1 MLRIVQV
8 YPELL
13 GTYGDGGNG
22 FVLRERA
29 RRRGIDV
36 ELIRAGMDQ
45 LLPGGD
51 IYLLGGGE
59 DGPQRLA
66 VVLLEE
72 AGFSRRVAEGAMVFA
87 VCAGLQM
94 LGSRFSVQG
103 DDEYVG
109 LGLVDAVTTRA
120 STRAVGDLVTTV
132 EGTMMVG
139 FENHGGET
147 TIGAS
152 VEPFATVERGHGNDG
167 RLDGF
172 RAGRIWATY
181 AHGPVLALNPWLA
194 DAVLAE
200 ALDVSELE
208 PLPSVADQL
217 YESRC
222 RVLTRRAA
230 D

>member
-1 MLRIVQV
+1 MLTIVQV

-22 FVLRERA
+22 LVLRERA
-29 RRRGIDV
+29 RRRGIEV
-36 ELIRAGMDQ
+36 ELVRAGMDDP
-45 LLPGGD
+45 LPYGD
-51 IYLLGGGE
+51 VFLLGGGE

-66 VVLLEE
+66 VALLEK
-72 AGFSRRVAEGAMVFA
+72 AGFLRRVADGAMVFA

-120 STRAVGDLVTTV
+120 PTRAVGDLVTTV
-132 EGTMMVG
+132 DGTLMVG

-147 TIGAS
+147 RIGS
-152 VEPFATVERGHGNDG
+152 KVTPFARVVHGHGNDG
-167 RLDGF
+167 GVDGF
-172 RAGRIWATY
+172 RSGRIWATY

-200 ALDVSELE
+200 ALGSNGLT
-208 PLPSVADQL
+208 PLTSVADRL

-222 RVLTRRAA
+222 RVLTNRSVG
-230 D
+230 

>member
-1 MLRIVQV
+1 VRIVQV
-8 YPELL
+8 FPELL

-22 FVLRERA
+22 LVLRERA
-29 RRRGIDV
+29 GRRGIDV
-36 ELIRAGMDQ
+36 ELIRAGMDDP
-45 LLPGGD
+45 LPAGD
-51 IYLLGGGE
+51 VYLLGGGE

-66 VVLLEE
+66 VALLVE
-72 AGFSRRVAEGAMVFA
+72 AGFSRRVADGAMVFA

-120 STRAVGDLVTTV
+120 ATRAVGDLVTTV
-132 EGTMMVG
+132 EGTVMVG

-147 TIGAS
+147 RIGAG
-152 VEPFATVERGHGNDG
+152 VKPFATVVRGRGNDG
-167 RLDGF
+167 LVDGF
-172 RAGRIWATY
+172 RDGRIWATY

-200 ALDVSELE
+200 SLGLSELA
-208 PLPSVADQL
+208 PLQSVADRL

-222 RVLTRRAA
+222 RVLTSRAV